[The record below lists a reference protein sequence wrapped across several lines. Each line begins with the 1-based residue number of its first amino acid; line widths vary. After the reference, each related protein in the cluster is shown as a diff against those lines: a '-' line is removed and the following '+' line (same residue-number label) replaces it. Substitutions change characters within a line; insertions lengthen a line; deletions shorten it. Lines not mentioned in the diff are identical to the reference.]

1 MPTPRPLA
9 SVRLSTSPAWTRT
22 SRLREP
28 SLQASAS
35 VAPAEVAASTAR
47 RAASSS
53 SPVMKRVAPLGAP
66 SHRRSYGGAPDGHP
80 LDPDVALPG
89 ADRGRLPRLAA
100 EAGLHLEVVRDRVD
114 PVERLEAVA
123 DQGRAPARLGHL
135 PPLDQIA
142 LRDAE
147 DEVAGR
153 GLDLAA
159 AERDRVEA
167 LLDLGDQLLRV
178 SVARLDVG
186 VGHPRDREV
195 PEGRPSSVAGRV
207 HAVSPGPQPV
217 VEVGGEAALL
227 DHRRFAAGSALVV
240 DRAGPPL
247 AGHAAVVIGGEQRLG
262 NLLTH
267 LAGVDA
273 GALLHR
279 IGLEAVSRHLVEE
292 HAAEA

>member
-1 MPTPRPLA
+1 MRFASSITSAVSVPVTPGSRNPAISGGSPAGSGAAEFSSSSATRAAPTAASARSARPDSERSVPYAYPVRAPIQALMPTPRPLA
-9 SVRLSTSPAWTRT
+9 SVRLSTSPACTRT

-53 SPVMKRVAPLGAP
+53 SPVMKRVAPFGAP
-66 SHRRSYGGAPDGHP
+66 SHRRSYGGSPDGHP
-80 LDPDVALPG
+80 LDPHVTLAG
-89 ADRGRLPRLAA
+89 ADRRRLPRLAA

-114 PVERLEAVA
+114 PVERLEAVP

-186 VGHPRDREV
+186 VGHP
-195 PEGRPSSVAGRV
+195 
-207 HAVSPGPQPV
+207 
-217 VEVGGEAALL
+217 
-227 DHRRFAAGSALVV
+227 
-240 DRAGPPL
+240 
-247 AGHAAVVIGGEQRLG
+247 
-262 NLLTH
+262 
-267 LAGVDA
+267 
-273 GALLHR
+273 
-279 IGLEAVSRHLVEE
+279 
-292 HAAEA
+292 